1 MHNQTPS
8 NEIKEIKITGEI
20 NGIENRN
27 STQQINEPKSEFH
40 EKINKTNK
48 SLVRLTERKC

>member
-1 MHNQTPS
+1 MSNQIPS

-20 NGIENRN
+20 NRIVNRN
-27 STQQINEPKSEFH
+27 ITQQINETKSEFH
-40 EKINKTNK
+40 EKINKTKK